1 MSDSAHRPTEP
12 WLDLAVRLQA
22 LAQAGLFFAR
32 DPFDRERYA
41 EIREIA
47 TDMMALHTDTGA
59 DAEAD
64 TGADAVYPDAGY
76 PDAVYPDAVYPDAGC
91 PAAGQSGQCSGGAT
105 SRSGGALSGKA
116 GGGLGETRRTLAE
129 LFCAERGYQTPKI
142 DTRGVVFNA
151 EGRVL
156 LVQEAA
162 DGRWA
167 LPGGY
172 VDIDQT
178 LMGNTAKEVREE
190 AGYTVIPKRLIL
202 VQDRRFR
209 EAPLALSISRF
220 FFECELVG
228 GRFEPNPE
236 TLDCG
241 FFALDSLPP
250 LCTRKTSREQIEICF
265 EAHRQPDWEPRFLL

>member
-1 MSDSAHRPTEP
+1 MSDSPHRPTEP

-22 LAQAGLFFAR
+22 LAQTGLFFAR

-47 TDMMALHTDTGA
+47 TDMMALHTDIGA
-59 DAEAD
+59 DAGTD
-64 TGADAVYPDAGY
+64 TGADADTDTEADTDA
-76 PDAVYPDAVYPDAGC
+76 DADTDAAPGSGC
-91 PAAGQSGQCSGGAT
+91 PIAGRPGQCSGAAT
-105 SRSGGALSGKA
+105 GRAGGALSGKS
-116 GGGLGETRRTLAE
+116 GGGLEQTRRTLAE
-129 LFCAERGYQTPKI
+129 LFCAEQGYQTPKI
-142 DTRGVVFNA
+142 DTRGVVFDA
-151 EGRVL
+151 EGRIL
-156 LVQEAA
+156 LVQEAD

-167 LPGGY
+167 FPGGY

-190 AGYTVIPKRLIL
+190 SGYTVVPRRLIL

-241 FFALDSLPP
+241 FFSLDSLPP

-265 EAHRQPDWEPRFLL
+265 EAHLQADWEPRFLL

>member
-47 TDMMALHTDTGA
+47 TDMMVLHTDTGA

-64 TGADAVYPDAGY
+64 TGADAVYP
-76 PDAVYPDAVYPDAGC
+76 
-91 PAAGQSGQCSGGAT
+91 AAGQSDQCSGRAT
-105 SRSGGALSGKA
+105 SRPGGTLSGKA
-116 GGGLGETRRTLAE
+116 GGGLGQTRRTLAE

>member
-1 MSDSAHRPTEP
+1 MSDSPHRPTEP

-22 LAQAGLFFAR
+22 LAQTGLFFAR

-47 TDMMALHTDTGA
+47 TDMMALHIDAGSDVVADTGVKTGA
-59 DAEAD
+59 DA
-64 TGADAVYPDAGY
+64 GSGSPSAGR
-76 PDAVYPDAVYPDAGC
+76 
-91 PAAGQSGQCSGGAT
+91 SGQCASEVSGRSAVAVRPDGA
-105 SRSGGALSGKA
+105 ALSGRA
-116 GGGLGETRRTLAE
+116 GGGFEQTRRTLAE
-129 LFCAERGYQTPKI
+129 LFCAEQGYQTPKI
-142 DTRGVVFNA
+142 DTRGVVFDP
-151 EGRVL
+151 EGRIL
-156 LVQEAA
+156 LVQEAD

-167 LPGGY
+167 FPGGY

-190 AGYTVIPKRLIL
+190 AGYTVVPRRLIL

-228 GRFEPNPE
+228 GGFEPNPE

-265 EAHRQPDWEPRFLL
+265 EAHRQRDWEPRFLL